1 MNAAAALKLALLIFE
16 DREKKQ
22 SQRTLLISIA
32 AGCFLI
38 LFLLLSSVP
47 IFACLLFAA
56 SNRIL
61 DAERL
66 PIGVRMFLHYV
77 AIGVVF
83 FAVLGI
89 VGRTVTKS
97 LQVFILL
104 VCITVLYLLF
114 AVFYLLLRR
123 RKKAKQES
131 QNEYKSMF

>member
-1 MNAAAALKLALLIFE
+1 MKKAISYLTSACVIF
-16 DREKKQ
+16 
-22 SQRTLLISIA
+22 TLLTIGLHIA
-32 AGCFLI
+32 EFALGGGIVALSKQ
-38 LFLLLSSVP
+38 LLLLL
-47 IFACLLFAA
+47 ACLLFAA

-61 DAERL
+61 GAERL

-104 VCITVLYLLF
+104 VCITMLYLLF

>member
-1 MNAAAALKLALLIFE
+1 MKKAISYLTSACVIF
-16 DREKKQ
+16 
-22 SQRTLLISIA
+22 TLLTIGLHIA
-32 AGCFLI
+32 EFALGGGIVALSKQ
-38 LFLLLSSVP
+38 LLLLL
-47 IFACLLFAA
+47 ACLLFAA

-61 DAERL
+61 GAERL
-66 PIGVRMFLHYV
+66 PIGARMFLHYV

>member
-1 MNAAAALKLALLIFE
+1 MKKATSYLTSACVIF
-16 DREKKQ
+16 
-22 SQRTLLISIA
+22 TLLTIGLHIA
-32 AGCFLI
+32 EFALGGGIVALSKQ
-38 LFLLLSSVP
+38 LLLLL
-47 IFACLLFAA
+47 ACLLFAA

-61 DAERL
+61 GAERL

>member
-1 MNAAAALKLALLIFE
+1 MKKAISYLTSACVIFTLLTIGLHIAEFALGGGIAALS
-16 DREKKQ
+16 KQ
-22 SQRTLLISIA
+22 
-32 AGCFLI
+32 
-38 LFLLLSSVP
+38 LLLLL
-47 IFACLLFAA
+47 ACLLFAA

-61 DAERL
+61 GAERL

>member
-1 MNAAAALKLALLIFE
+1 M
-16 DREKKQ
+16 KKAI
-22 SQRTLLISIA
+22 SYLTSACVMFTLLTIGLHIA
-32 AGCFLI
+32 EFALGGGIVALSKQ
-38 LFLLLSSVP
+38 LLLLL
-47 IFACLLFAA
+47 ACLLFAA

-61 DAERL
+61 GAERL

>member
-1 MNAAAALKLALLIFE
+1 MKKAISYLTSACVIF
-16 DREKKQ
+16 
-22 SQRTLLISIA
+22 TLLTIGLHIA
-32 AGCFLI
+32 EFALGGGIVALSKQ
-38 LFLLLSSVP
+38 LLLLL
-47 IFACLLFAA
+47 ACLLFAA

-61 DAERL
+61 GAERL

-97 LQVFILL
+97 LQVFIQL
-104 VCITVLYLLF
+104 VCITELYLLF

-123 RKKAKQES
+123 IKKAKQES

>member
-1 MNAAAALKLALLIFE
+1 MKKAISYLTSACVIF
-16 DREKKQ
+16 
-22 SQRTLLISIA
+22 TLLTIGLHIA
-32 AGCFLI
+32 EFALGGGIVALSKQ
-38 LFLLLSSVP
+38 LLLLL
-47 IFACLLFAA
+47 ACLLFAA

-61 DAERL
+61 GAERL

-89 VGRTVTKS
+89 VSRTVTKS

>member
-1 MNAAAALKLALLIFE
+1 MKKAISYLTSTCVIF
-16 DREKKQ
+16 
-22 SQRTLLISIA
+22 TLLTIGLHIA
-32 AGCFLI
+32 EFALGGGIVALSKQ
-38 LFLLLSSVP
+38 LLLLL
-47 IFACLLFAA
+47 ACLLFAA

-61 DAERL
+61 GAERL

>member
-1 MNAAAALKLALLIFE
+1 MKKAISYLTSACVIF
-16 DREKKQ
+16 
-22 SQRTLLISIA
+22 TLLTIGLHIA
-32 AGCFLI
+32 EFALGGGIVALSKQ
-38 LFLLLSSVP
+38 LLLLL
-47 IFACLLFAA
+47 ACLLFAA

-61 DAERL
+61 GAERL
-66 PIGVRMFLHYV
+66 PLGVRMFLHYV

>member
-1 MNAAAALKLALLIFE
+1 MKKAISYLTSACVIF
-16 DREKKQ
+16 
-22 SQRTLLISIA
+22 TLLTIGLHIA
-32 AGCFLI
+32 EFALGGGIVALSKQ
-38 LFLLLSSVP
+38 LLLLL
-47 IFACLLFAA
+47 ACLLFAA

-61 DAERL
+61 GAERL

-97 LQVFILL
+97 MQVFILL
-104 VCITVLYLLF
+104 VGITVLYLLF

>member
-1 MNAAAALKLALLIFE
+1 MKKAISYLTSACVIF
-16 DREKKQ
+16 
-22 SQRTLLISIA
+22 TLLTIGLHIA
-32 AGCFLI
+32 EFALGGGIVALSKQ
-38 LFLLLSSVP
+38 LLLLL
-47 IFACLLFAA
+47 ACLLFAA

-61 DAERL
+61 GAERL

-123 RKKAKQES
+123 RKRS
-131 QNEYKSMF
+131 QAGKPKRV

>member
-1 MNAAAALKLALLIFE
+1 MKKAISYLTSACVIF
-16 DREKKQ
+16 
-22 SQRTLLISIA
+22 TLLTIGLHIA
-32 AGCFLI
+32 EFALGGGIVALSKQ
-38 LFLLLSSVP
+38 LLLLL
-47 IFACLLFAA
+47 ACLLFAA

-61 DAERL
+61 GAERL
-66 PIGVRMFLHYV
+66 PIGVRMFLHYI

>member
-1 MNAAAALKLALLIFE
+1 MKKAISYLTSACVIF
-16 DREKKQ
+16 
-22 SQRTLLISIA
+22 TLLTIGLHIA
-32 AGCFLI
+32 EFALGGGIVALSKQ
-38 LFLLLSSVP
+38 LLLLL
-47 IFACLLFAA
+47 ACLLFAA

-61 DAERL
+61 GAERL

-131 QNEYKSMF
+131 QNEYKNMF

>member
-1 MNAAAALKLALLIFE
+1 MKKAISYLTSACVIF
-16 DREKKQ
+16 
-22 SQRTLLISIA
+22 TLLTIGLHIA
-32 AGCFLI
+32 EFALGGGIVALSKQ
-38 LFLLLSSVP
+38 LLLLL
-47 IFACLLFAA
+47 ACLLFAA

-61 DAERL
+61 GAERL
-66 PIGVRMFLHYV
+66 PIGVRMFLHYA
-77 AIGVVF
+77 AIGIVF

>member
-1 MNAAAALKLALLIFE
+1 MKKAISYLTSACVIF
-16 DREKKQ
+16 
-22 SQRTLLISIA
+22 TLLTIGLHIA
-32 AGCFLI
+32 EFALGGGIVALSKQ
-38 LFLLLSSVP
+38 LLLLL
-47 IFACLLFAA
+47 ACLLFAA
-56 SNRIL
+56 SNRVL
-61 DAERL
+61 GAERL

>member
-1 MNAAAALKLALLIFE
+1 MKKAISYLTSACVIF
-16 DREKKQ
+16 
-22 SQRTLLISIA
+22 TLLTIGLHIA
-32 AGCFLI
+32 EFALGGGIVALSKQ
-38 LFLLLSSVP
+38 LLLLL
-47 IFACLLFAA
+47 ACLLFAA